1 VTEKERDILRLM
13 YDLQIELVRHQGD
26 QILGLRQAVE
36 GATRAVESLERS
48 HQIVAKLMKATG
60 DLMGTN

>member
-1 VTEKERDILRLM
+1 MTDKEREILRLM

-26 QILGLRQAVE
+26 QIEGLRHAIE

-48 HQIVAKLMKATG
+48 HEIVAKLMKATG